1 MNLRY
6 FPGVCRGREEPG
18 GPRRCSG
25 HQRARYQS
33 SVALVVE
40 LEHQHDQLD
49 HRVQTSESSEAAGL
63 DGELDRER
71 REALRRCGIRAHG
84 ADSVA
89 DYPVIAERAGDPEA
103 WEFYTNRRGR
113 VQTWQDHDADDFLDG
128 LSEPDREAVT
138 AYTAGW
144 SPEMNRAVT
153 GDEPPPVA
161 PAARAMAD
169 RVVAVL
175 TQFDEHAR
183 ADRRP
188 PATVL
193 RGVPMPPGWNDQRE
207 LFDTVYPVG
216 ARVDLGQIA
225 STSHNT
231 AVALEFADEEQ
242 AYIMV
247 IQSRAALPI
256 RSVSA
261 NPTEDES
268 ILGPAQRLRV
278 VHVDPQGQATA
289 GRPAVYLVAEDLV
302 AAEQARAGAVRASA

>member
-1 MNLRY
+1 MITRY
-6 FPGVCRGREEPG
+6 LPGVCRSSREPG

-33 SVALVVE
+33 AVALVAAVE
-40 LEHQHDQLD
+40 HDQDRL
-49 HRVQTSESSEAAGL
+49 RALLTTSPLAPVGL
-63 DGELDRER
+63 DPER
-71 REALRRCGIRAHG
+71 RLALWRCGIRAYG
-84 ADSVA
+84 AESAA
-89 DYPVIAERAGDPEA
+89 DFPVIAERAGDLEA
-103 WEFYTNRRGR
+103 WDFYTNRRGR
-113 VQTWQDHDADDFLDG
+113 IQTWQDHDVDDFLDDMG
-128 LSEPDREAVT
+128 EADRDAIT

-153 GDEPPPVA
+153 GDEPPPVD
-161 PAARAMAD
+161 PEARAMAD
-169 RVVAVL
+169 RVVSVL
-175 TQFDEHAR
+175 TRFDEHAR

-188 PATVL
+188 AATVL
-193 RGVPMPPGWNDQRE
+193 RGVPIPPGWDQQG
-207 LFDTVYPVG
+207 LFDTVYPLG

-231 AVALEFADEEQ
+231 AVALEFADDEQ

>member
-1 MNLRY
+1 MILRY

-33 SVALVVE
+33 SVELVAE
-40 LEHQHDQLD
+40 LEHQQNQLD
-49 HRVQTSESSEAAGL
+49 RRVEAVESTTAVEV
-63 DGELDRER
+63 DRER
-71 REALRRCGIRAHG
+71 REALQWCGIRAHG
-84 ADSVA
+84 RDSTA

-103 WEFYTNRRGR
+103 WEFYTNRWGR
-113 VQTWQDHDADDFLDG
+113 VQTWQDDDADEFLDG
-128 LSEPDREAVT
+128 LSEPDREAIT

-153 GDEPPPVA
+153 GDEPPPVT

-175 TQFDEHAR
+175 DTFTAHAH

-188 PATVL
+188 AATVL
-193 RGVPMPPGWNDQRE
+193 RGVPVPEGWDQRA

-216 ARVDLGQIA
+216 ARVDLAQIA

-231 AVALEFADEEQ
+231 AVALEFAADEQ

-261 NPTEDES
+261 NPYEDES
-268 ILGPAQRLRV
+268 IMGPGQQLRV
-278 VHVDPQGQATA
+278 VHVDTQGQATA
-289 GRPAVYLVAEDLV
+289 GKPAVYLVAEDLV
-302 AAEQARAGAVRASA
+302 AAAQRRTASAVWAS

>member
-1 MNLRY
+1 MITRY
-6 FPGVCRGREEPG
+6 LPSVCRSSREPG

-33 SVALVVE
+33 SVALVAAA
-40 LEHQHDQLD
+40 EHDHDRL
-49 HRVQTSESSEAAGL
+49 RVLLATSPPSPAGL
-63 DGELDRER
+63 DLQR
-71 REALRRCGIRAHG
+71 RTELRRCGIRAYG
-84 ADSVA
+84 AESATDF
-89 DYPVIAERAGDPEA
+89 PVIAERAGDPEA

-113 VQTWQDHDADDFLDG
+113 IETWQDHDADNFLDDMP
-128 LSEPDREAVT
+128 EADRDALT

-153 GDEPPPVA
+153 GDEPPPVD
-161 PAARAMAD
+161 PEARAMAD

-175 TQFDEHAR
+175 TQFDDHAR

-188 PATVL
+188 AATVL

-247 IQSRAALPI
+247 IQSRAAQP
-256 RSVSA
+256 
-261 NPTEDES
+261 N
-268 ILGPAQRLRV
+268 QNKN
-278 VHVDPQGQATA
+278 
-289 GRPAVYLVAEDLV
+289 
-302 AAEQARAGAVRASA
+302 

>member
-1 MNLRY
+1 MALVAAVERDQDRLRALLAAA
-6 FPGVCRGREEPG
+6 PPLCPAGLE
-18 GPRRCSG
+18 PRRWS
-25 HQRARYQS
+25 
-33 SVALVVE
+33 E
-40 LEHQHDQLD
+40 LW
-49 HRVQTSESSEAAGL
+49 
-63 DGELDRER
+63 
-71 REALRRCGIRAHG
+71 RCGIRAFG
-84 ADSVA
+84 AESAA
-89 DYPVIAERAGDPEA
+89 DFPVIAERAGDPEA
-103 WEFYTNRRGR
+103 WDFYTNRRGR
-113 VQTWQDHDADDFLDG
+113 IQTWQDHDADDFLDG
-128 LSEPDREAVT
+128 MPEADRAALT

-153 GDEPPPVA
+153 GDEPPPVD
-161 PAARAMAD
+161 PEARAMAD

-175 TQFDEHAR
+175 TQFDVHAR

-188 PATVL
+188 AATVL
-193 RGVPMPPGWNDQRE
+193 RGVPMPPGWGRKE

-231 AVALEFADEEQ
+231 AVALEFAEEEQ

>member
-6 FPGVCRGREEPG
+6 YPGVCRGREEPG

-33 SVALVVE
+33 SVALVAE
-40 LEHQHDQLD
+40 LEHQQDQLA
-49 HRVQTSESSEAAGL
+49 HRVQTGESSSVARM
-63 DGELDRER
+63 DDER

-84 ADSVA
+84 QDSTA

-113 VQTWQDHDADDFLDG
+113 LQTWQDHDADDFLDG
-128 LSEPDREAVT
+128 LSEPDREAIT

-153 GDEPPPVA
+153 GDEPPPVT

-169 RVVAVL
+169 QVVAVL
-175 TQFDEHAR
+175 HQFAEHAH

-188 PATVL
+188 AATVL
-193 RGVPMPPGWNDQRE
+193 RGVPVPEGWDQRA

-225 STSHNT
+225 SASHNT
-231 AVALEFADEEQ
+231 AVALEFAADEQ
-242 AYIMV
+242 AYVMV

-261 NPTEDES
+261 NPYEDES
-268 ILGPAQRLRV
+268 ILGPGQQLRV
-278 VHVDPQGQATA
+278 VHVDPLGQATA
-289 GRPAVYLVAEDLV
+289 GKPAVYLVAEDLV
-302 AAEQARAGAVRASA
+302 VAAQRRTAPAVWAS

>member
-1 MNLRY
+1 MITRY
-6 FPGVCRGREEPG
+6 LSGVCRSSREPG

-33 SVALVVE
+33 SVALVAAVE
-40 LEHQHDQLD
+40 HDQARL
-49 HRVQTSESSEAAGL
+49 RALLAAAPPPSPAGL
-63 DGELDRER
+63 DPQR
-71 REALRRCGIRAHG
+71 RSQLWRCGIRAYG
-84 ADSVA
+84 AKSATDF
-89 DYPVIAERAGDPEA
+89 PVIAERAGDPEA
-103 WEFYTNRRGR
+103 WDFYTNRRGR
-113 VQTWQDHDADDFLDG
+113 IQTWQDHDADDFLDDMP
-128 LSEPDREAVT
+128 EADRAALT

-153 GDEPPPVA
+153 GDEPPPVD
-161 PAARAMAD
+161 PEARAMAD

-175 TQFDEHAR
+175 TQFDQHAR

-188 PATVL
+188 AATVL

>member
-1 MNLRY
+1 MITRY
-6 FPGVCRGREEPG
+6 SPSVCRSSREPG

-33 SVALVVE
+33 SVALVAAVE
-40 LEHQHDQLD
+40 CDQDRL
-49 HRVQTSESSEAAGL
+49 RGLLAGSPPLCPVGL
-63 DGELDRER
+63 DPRRWAELW
-71 REALRRCGIRAHG
+71 RCGIRAFG
-84 ADSVA
+84 AESATDF
-89 DYPVIAERAGDPEA
+89 PVIAERAGDPQE

-113 VQTWQDHDADDFLDG
+113 IQTWQDHDADDFLDDV
-128 LSEPDREAVT
+128 SQADREAIT

-153 GDEPPPVA
+153 GDEPPPVTA
-161 PAARAMAD
+161 EARAMAD
-169 RVVAVL
+169 RVVSVL
-175 TQFDEHAR
+175 TRFEEYAC

-188 PATVL
+188 AATVL
-193 RGVPMPPGWNDQRE
+193 RGVPTPPGWDRRE

-216 ARVDLGQIA
+216 ARVDLAQIA

-231 AVALEFADEEQ
+231 AVALEFAAEEQ

>member
-1 MNLRY
+1 MKLWY
-6 FPGVCRGREEPG
+6 FPGVCRGRDEPG

-33 SVALVVE
+33 SVALVAA
-40 LEHQHDQLD
+40 LERQAEECQ
-49 HRVQTSESSEAAGL
+49 RF
-63 DGELDRER
+63 
-71 REALRRCGIRAHG
+71 EALRRCGIRAHG
-84 ADSVA
+84 RDSAA

-113 VQTWQDHDADDFLDG
+113 LQTWQDHDADDFIDS
-128 LSEPDREAVT
+128 LSEPDREAIT

-144 SPEMNRAVT
+144 SPEMNRALT

-161 PAARAMAD
+161 PAARAMAH

-175 TQFDEHAR
+175 GAFAEHAD

-188 PATVL
+188 AATVL
-193 RGVPMPPGWNDQRE
+193 RGVPVPEGWDQRA

-225 STSHNT
+225 STTHNT
-231 AVALEFADEEQ
+231 AVALEFAADEQ
-242 AYIMV
+242 AYVMV

-261 NPTEDES
+261 NPYEDES
-268 ILGPAQRLRV
+268 IMGPAPLRV
-278 VHVDPQGQATA
+278 VHVDRQGQATA
-289 GRPAVYLVAEDLV
+289 GKPAVYLVAEDLV
-302 AAEQARAGAVRASA
+302 AAAQRRTAPAVWAS

>member
-1 MNLRY
+1 M
-6 FPGVCRGREEPG
+6 CRSSREPG

-33 SVALVVE
+33 SVALVAAAE
-40 LEHQHDQLD
+40 HDQDRL
-49 HRVQTSESSEAAGL
+49 RALLAAPPPPSPAGL
-63 DGELDRER
+63 DPR
-71 REALRRCGIRAHG
+71 RRMELRRCGIRAFG
-84 ADSVA
+84 AESAA
-89 DYPVIAERAGDPEA
+89 DFPVIAERAGDPEA
-103 WEFYTNRRGR
+103 WGFYTNRRGR
-113 VQTWQDHDADDFLDG
+113 IETWQDHDANDFLDDMP
-128 LSEPDREAVT
+128 EADRDALT

-153 GDEPPPVA
+153 GDEPPPVD
-161 PAARAMAD
+161 PEAREMAD
-169 RVVAVL
+169 RVVSVL
-175 TQFDEHAR
+175 TQFDEYAR

-188 PATVL
+188 AATVL

-261 NPTEDES
+261 NPAEDES

-278 VHVDPQGQATA
+278 VHVDPQGHATA

-302 AAEQARAGAVRASA
+302 AAAQARAGAVRASA

>member
-6 FPGVCRGREEPG
+6 LPGVCRGREEPG

-33 SVALVVE
+33 SVALVAE
-40 LEHQHDQLD
+40 LEHQHDQLA
-49 HRVQTSESSEAAGL
+49 HCVQTGDSSVVAGV
-63 DGELDRER
+63 DRER
-71 REALRRCGIRAHG
+71 CAALRRCGIRAHG
-84 ADSVA
+84 AGSVA

-103 WEFYTNRRGR
+103 WEFYTNRWGR
-113 VQTWQDHDADDFLDG
+113 VQTWQDHDVDEFLDG
-128 LSEPDREAVT
+128 LSEPDREAIT

-153 GDEPPPVA
+153 GDEPPPVT

-175 TQFDEHAR
+175 DAFTEHAH

-188 PATVL
+188 AATVL
-193 RGVPMPPGWNDQRE
+193 RGVPVPEGWDQQA
-207 LFDTVYPVG
+207 LFGTVYPVG
-216 ARVDLGQIA
+216 ARVDLAQIA
-225 STSHNT
+225 SASHNT
-231 AVALEFADEEQ
+231 AVALEFAADDQ
-242 AYIMV
+242 AYVMV

-261 NPTEDES
+261 NPYEDES
-268 ILGPAQRLRV
+268 ILGPGQQLRV
-278 VHVDPQGQATA
+278 VHVDTQGRATA
-289 GRPAVYLVAEDLV
+289 GKPAVYLVAEHLV
-302 AAEQARAGAVRASA
+302 AAAQDRTAAGAAQAS

>member
-1 MNLRY
+1 MRY
-6 FPGVCRGREEPG
+6 LPGVCRGREEPG

-33 SVALVVE
+33 SAALVST
-40 LEHQHDQLD
+40 LEHQQDQLG
-49 HRVQTSESSEAAGL
+49 HRVQASGSSSVPGA
-63 DGELDRER
+63 DDER

-84 ADSVA
+84 PEATA
-89 DYPVIAERAGDPEA
+89 DYPVIAGRAGDPEA

-113 VQTWQDHDADDFLDG
+113 VQTWQDHDVDDFLDG
-128 LSEPDREAVT
+128 LSESDREAIT

-169 RVVAVL
+169 QVVAVL
-175 TQFDEHAR
+175 QKFTEHAHR
-183 ADRRP
+183 DRRL

-193 RGVPMPPGWNDQRE
+193 RGVPVPEGWDQRA

-225 STSHNT
+225 SATHNA
-231 AVALEFADEEQ
+231 AVALEFAADEQ
-242 AYIMV
+242 AYVMV

-261 NPTEDES
+261 HPYEDES
-268 ILGPAQRLRV
+268 IMGPAEQLRV
-278 VHVDPQGQATA
+278 VHVDPQGRATA
-289 GRPAVYLVAEDLV
+289 GKPAVYLVAEDLV
-302 AAEQARAGAVRASA
+302 AAAEQHRTAAPAAAHAS